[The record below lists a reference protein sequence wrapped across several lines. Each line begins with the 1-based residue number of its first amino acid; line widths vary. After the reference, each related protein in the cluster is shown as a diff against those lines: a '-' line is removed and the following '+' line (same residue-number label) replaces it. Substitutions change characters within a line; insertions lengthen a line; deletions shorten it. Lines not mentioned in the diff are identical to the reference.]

1 MLTVFSIFKGN
12 VLTSLLTR
20 VAGVV
25 FAFRLLLRAV
35 LAETFP
41 SEVDWTL
48 ASGLAVVK
56 LFLGTDAA

>member
-1 MLTVFSIFKGN
+1 M
-12 VLTSLLTR
+12 TSLLTR

-41 SEVDWTL
+41 SELVWTLGSSL

-56 LFLGTDAA
+56 LLLGTDAA